1 MTKVV
6 LMTDSTAAE
15 LCRLTV
21 RAPNVSVDLAVPAD
35 VPVTDLLPTLL
46 RYVGEEAEE
55 AGLDHAGWVLQRLG
69 DAPLEEETT
78 LARAGLA
85 DGEVLYLRPHTE
97 VLPEARLDDLVD
109 GISETVGRRMH
120 TWSPKAARGL
130 LGGTAA
136 ATVVVALVL
145 LFWPGVDG
153 SGSLRVVCA
162 AVAGLLALA
171 GAGSASRAVGDRL
184 TATALGL
191 LVAPCLALAGWVLPG
206 GDLTGP
212 DTARVVGARL
222 LAAGAAGAGG
232 AVLALAATA
241 VGAPA
246 LFATALVAVA
256 TAVTGALVGYTGL
269 DAPAAVALVMAVLAL
284 GAGAVAPFAFKLAGM
299 RMPAL
304 PSSAGQLQEG
314 IEPYAG
320 DEVAAR
326 TELAGRWVTALFA
339 ATGAAAVAALVVLTH
354 HPDLP
359 EVLTALV
366 LGLLLLLHSRGL
378 VAVGQRLTLALPG
391 VWGLLLLARAW
402 AVDGDTDTRLVVF
415 AVLLA
420 AASGLVIATWTVP
433 GRRMLPYWGRTAEL
447 AHTVFAVAL
456 LPLTLWVAG
465 LFGWLRGL
473 FG

>member
-1 MTKVV
+1 
-6 LMTDSTAAE
+6 MTDSAVAG

-21 RAPNVSVDLAVPAD
+21 RAPSVSIDLAVPAD
-35 VPVTDLLPTLL
+35 VPVADLLPTLL

-69 DAPLEEETT
+69 DTPLDEETT

-85 DGEVLYLRPHTE
+85 DGEVLHLRPHTE
-97 VLPEARLDDLVD
+97 ALPEARLDDLVD
-109 GISETVGRRMH
+109 GIADTAGRRLH
-120 TWSPKAARGL
+120 TWHPGAARRFL
-130 LGGTAA
+130 V
-136 ATVVVALVL
+136 ATVVATVTAALVL
-145 LFWPGVDG
+145 VLWPGVTG
-153 SGSLRVVCA
+153 SHLSRAACA
-162 AVAGLLALA
+162 AVAGLLLLA

-184 TATALGL
+184 SATALGL
-191 LVAPCLALAGWVLPG
+191 LVAPCLALTGWLLPG

-212 DTARVVGARL
+212 DAARVAGARL

-246 LFATALVAVA
+246 LLA
-256 TAVTGALVGYTGL
+256 TAVVSVAAAVCGALIGYTGL
-269 DAPAAVALVMAVLAL
+269 GLSAAAAVVATVVALA
-284 GAGAVAPFAFKLAGM
+284 AGAVAPMAFKLAGM

-304 PSSAGQLQEG
+304 PNSAGQLQEG
-314 IEPYAG
+314 IEPYGG
-320 DEVAAR
+320 DEVAER

-339 ATGAAAVAALVVLTH
+339 TTGIVVAAALVVLAE

-359 EVLTALV
+359 EVLTSVALS
-366 LGLLLLLHSRGL
+366 LLLLLHSRGL
-378 VAVGQRLTLALPG
+378 VHIGQRLALTAPG

-402 AVDGDTDTRLVVF
+402 AVDSDSDGRVVVF

-420 AASGLVIATWTVP
+420 AAAALVIAAWTVP
-433 GRRMLPYWGRTAEL
+433 GRRMLPYWGRAAEL
-447 AHTVFAVAL
+447 VHTGLAVAL
-456 LPLTLWVAG
+456 LPLSLWVAG
-465 LFGWLRGL
+465 FFGWLRGL

>member
-1 MTKVV
+1 
-6 LMTDSTAAE
+6 MTDSAVAE

-21 RAPNVSVDLAVPAD
+21 RAPSVSVDLAVPAD
-35 VPVTDLLPTLL
+35 VPVADLLPTLL

-69 DAPLEEETT
+69 DAPLDEETT

-85 DGEVLYLRPHTE
+85 DGDVLYLRPHTE
-97 VLPEARLDDLVD
+97 ALPEARLDDLVD
-109 GISETVGRRMH
+109 GIADTASRRLH
-120 TWSPKAARGL
+120 TWHPGAARGL
-130 LGGTAA
+130 LVGAVV
-136 ATVVVALVL
+136 ATVATALL
-145 LFWPGVDG
+145 LVFWPGVPA
-153 SGSLRVVCA
+153 SSRAACS
-162 AVAGLLALA
+162 AVAGVLLLA

-184 TATALGL
+184 SATALGL

-206 GDLTGP
+206 GELTGP
-212 DTARVVGARL
+212 DAARVAGARL

-246 LFATALVAVA
+246 LLATAVVSVA
-256 TAVTGALVGYTGL
+256 TAIAGALIGYTGL
-269 DAPAAVALVMAVLAL
+269 DVPAAVALVATVIAL

-304 PSSAGQLQEG
+304 PSSASQLQEG

-320 DEVAAR
+320 SEVAER

-339 ATGAAAVAALVVLTH
+339 ATGTVAAAALVVLAER
-354 HPDLP
+354 PDLP
-359 EVLTALV
+359 GVVTSLALS
-366 LGLLLLLHSRGL
+366 LLLLLHSRGL
-378 VAVGQRLTLALPG
+378 VHIGQRLTLAVPG
-391 VWGLLLLARAW
+391 ICGLLLLARAW
-402 AVDGDTDTRLVVF
+402 AVHSGTDGRPVVF

-420 AASGLVIATWTVP
+420 AAAGLVIAAWTVP
-433 GRRMLPYWGRTAEL
+433 GRRVLPYWGRAAEL
-447 AHTVFAVAL
+447 AHTGFAVAL
-456 LPLTLWVAG
+456 LPLSLWLAG

>member
-1 MTKVV
+1 
-6 LMTDSTAAE
+6 MTDSAVAE

-21 RAPNVSVDLAVPAD
+21 RAPSVSVDLAVPAD
-35 VPVTDLLPTLL
+35 VPVADLLPTLL

-69 DAPLEEETT
+69 DAPLDEETT

-85 DGEVLYLRPHTE
+85 DGDVLYLRPHTE
-97 VLPEARLDDLVD
+97 ALPEARLDDLVD
-109 GISETVGRRMH
+109 GIADTAGRRLH
-120 TWSPKAARGL
+120 TWHPEAARGL
-130 LGGTAA
+130 LVGTTV
-136 ATVVVALVL
+136 ATVVAALVL
-145 LFWPGVDG
+145 VFWPGVTG
-153 SGSLRVVCA
+153 SGSVRAACA
-162 AVAGLLALA
+162 AVAGVLLLA
-171 GAGSASRAVGDRL
+171 GAGTASRAVGERL
-184 TATALGL
+184 SATALGL

-206 GDLTGP
+206 GELTGP
-212 DTARVVGARL
+212 DAARVVGARL

-246 LFATALVAVA
+246 LLATAVVSVA
-256 TAVTGALVGYTGL
+256 TAIAGALIGYSGL
-269 DAPAAVALVMAVLAL
+269 DVPAAVALVAAVVALA
-284 GAGAVAPFAFKLAGM
+284 AGTVAPFAFKLAGM

-304 PSSAGQLQEG
+304 PSSASQLQEG

-320 DEVAAR
+320 DEVAER

-339 ATGAAAVAALVVLTH
+339 ATGIVAAAALVVIAQ

-359 EVLTALV
+359 EVLTAVTLS
-366 LGLLLLLHSRGL
+366 LLLLLHSRGL
-378 VAVGQRLTLALPG
+378 VHIGQRLTLAVPG

-402 AVDGDTDTRLVVF
+402 ATDSDGDGRLVVF
-415 AVLLA
+415 AVLLGA
-420 AASGLVIATWTVP
+420 AAALVIAAWTVP
-433 GRRMLPYWGRTAEL
+433 GRRMLPYWGRAAEI
-447 AHTVFAVAL
+447 AHTGFAVAL
-456 LPLTLWVAG
+456 LPLGLWVAG

>member
-1 MTKVV
+1 
-6 LMTDSTAAE
+6 MTDSTVAE

-21 RAPNVSVDLAVPAD
+21 RAPSVRVDLAVPAD
-35 VPVTDLLPTLL
+35 VPVADLLPTLL

-69 DAPLEEETT
+69 DPPLDEETT

-85 DGEVLYLRPHTE
+85 DGDVLHLRPHTE
-97 VLPEARLDDLVD
+97 ALPEARLDDLVD
-109 GISETVGRRMH
+109 GIADTAGRRLH
-120 TWSPKAARGL
+120 NWSPEAARGL
-130 LGGTAA
+130 LVGTAA
-136 ATVVVALVL
+136 ATVVAALVL
-145 LFWPGVDG
+145 VLRPGVTG
-153 SGSLRVVCA
+153 SGSARAACA
-162 AVAGLLALA
+162 ALVGLLLLA
-171 GAGSASRAVGDRL
+171 GAGSASRAVGERL
-184 TATALGL
+184 SATALGL
-191 LVAPCLALAGWVLPG
+191 LVAPCLALAGWLLPG
-206 GDLTGP
+206 GDLSGP
-212 DTARVVGARL
+212 DAAQVAGARL

-246 LFATALVAVA
+246 LLATAVVSLAGATAGALMGYTDLDAPAATALVATV
-256 TAVTGALVGYTGL
+256 V
-269 DAPAAVALVMAVLAL
+269 AL

-320 DEVAAR
+320 SDVAER

-339 ATGAAAVAALVVLTH
+339 ATGVVAAAALAVLAER
-354 HPDLP
+354 PDLP
-359 EVLTALV
+359 EVLTSLT
-366 LGLLLLLHSRGL
+366 LSLLLLLHCRGL
-378 VAVGQRLTLALPG
+378 VHIGQRLTLAVPG
-391 VWGLLLLARAW
+391 VCGLLLLARAW
-402 AVDGDTDTRLVVF
+402 AVDQHGDGRLVVF

-420 AASGLVIATWTVP
+420 AAAALVIASWTVP
-433 GRRMLPYWGRTAEL
+433 GRRVLPYWGRAAEL
-447 AHTVFAVAL
+447 AHTGLAVAL